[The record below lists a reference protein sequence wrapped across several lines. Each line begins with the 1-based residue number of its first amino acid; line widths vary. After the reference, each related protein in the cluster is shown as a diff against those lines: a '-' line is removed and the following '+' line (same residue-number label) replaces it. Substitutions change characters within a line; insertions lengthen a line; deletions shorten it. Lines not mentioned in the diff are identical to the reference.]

1 MVWCGLASRAGKI
14 VCGAD
19 ATEEAIM
26 KRKVFTIIIAEDG
39 SLKTREK
46 FQKIA
51 KENNIPIFIYG
62 NIEDNSK
69 AIGKKN
75 KAVIAIKDKNFSK
88 AICQVINGGEAIGQ
102 N

>member
-1 MVWCGLASRAGKI
+1 
-14 VCGAD
+14 
-19 ATEEAIM
+19 M